1 MSSNET
7 EVLNGARFVLM
18 SALRFHLLTTA
29 PPISASKSSL
39 PFLNSSHLK
48 STSSKRILDVLI
60 FTSLETPSLRN
71 AISSMAESD
80 FSYVNPAVA
89 EIIVIRHGE
98 TAWNADGRIQG
109 HLDVELNEAG
119 RQQAVA
125 VANRLAKEP
134 PISAVYSSDLK
145 RALETAQIIA
155 TTCGNLEVIKDPDL
169 RERNLGD
176 LQGLVYR
183 EAVITNPEASEAL
196 RSHRS
201 DQTIPGGG
209 ESLDQL
215 YQRCTSSLQKIGNKH
230 RGQRVVVVTHGGT
243 IRALCKRADP
253 HRRGGKVL
261 NTSVNVFHLSDGDKW
276 KKKTWGDVSHL
287 DQTDYL
293 QSGFGGDK
301 NSG

>member
-1 MSSNET
+1 
-7 EVLNGARFVLM
+7 M

-39 PFLNSSHLK
+39 PLLNSSHLK

-276 KKKTWGDVSHL
+276 KIKTWGDVSHL

>member
-1 MSSNET
+1 
-7 EVLNGARFVLM
+7 
-18 SALRFHLLTTA
+18 
-29 PPISASKSSL
+29 
-39 PFLNSSHLK
+39 
-48 STSSKRILDVLI
+48 
-60 FTSLETPSLRN
+60 
-71 AISSMAESD
+71 MAESD

-276 KKKTWGDVSHL
+276 KIKTWGDVSHL

>member
-1 MSSNET
+1 
-7 EVLNGARFVLM
+7 M

-276 KKKTWGDVSHL
+276 KIKTWGDVSHL

>member
-1 MSSNET
+1 
-7 EVLNGARFVLM
+7 M
-18 SALRFHLLTTA
+18 SAVGFFNLLTTPA
-29 PPISASKSSL
+29 PISASNPPL
-39 PFLNSSHLK
+39 RFLISQRLK
-48 STSSKRILDVLI
+48 STSSNCNISDAFI
-60 FTSLETPSLRN
+60 FTTLQTPSLRT
-71 AISSMAESD
+71 AISSMAD
-80 FSYVNPAVA
+80 FDYSFVNPAVA
-89 EIIVIRHGE
+89 EIIVVRHGE

-134 PISAVYSSDLK
+134 PLSAVYSSDLK

-155 TTCGNLEVIKDPDL
+155 TTCGNLEVITDPDL

-183 EAVITNPEASEAL
+183 EAVLTNPEASEAL

-230 RGQRVVVVTHGGT
+230 RGQRVVVVSHGGT
-243 IRALCKRADP
+243 IRALWKRAHP
-253 HRRGGKVL
+253 HRHGGGGKIL

-276 KKKTWGDVSHL
+276 KIKTWGDVSHL